1 MAVFLISDALNVV
14 MICCIMLNALI

>member
-14 MICCIMLNALI
+14 MICCIILNALI